1 MIWEQYPWPIDVA
14 RMEAGNGYDF
24 ILSPQPATRLTPP
37 LPPQRDVI
45 LNYPN
50 EARVR
55 ATHALITD
63 LLATQ
68 D

>member
-1 MIWEQYPWPIDVA
+1 VLA
-14 RMEAGNGYDF
+14 NR
-24 ILSPQPATRLTPP
+24 
-37 LPPQRDVI
+37 
-45 LNYPN
+45 NYPN